1 MLPNGRG
8 AIAQLE
14 YTGEEAAV
22 EIRKLL
28 SAVVRPTH
36 PTQLTVTDAF
46 KVENEDE
53 FDRWEVLVTRASELE
68 GGVTRNSSPSSI
80 DLVRNVY
87 DCFLQ
92 KFPLFFGYWKKYA
105 DLEFA
110 IGGTETAE
118 SVYER
123 GVCAVTTSVDLWANY
138 CTFKMDTCHD
148 NDIIRE

>member
-8 AIAQLE
+8 AVAHIE
-14 YTGEEAAV
+14 YTGEEAAP

-28 SAVVRPTH
+28 SAV
-36 PTQLTVTDAF
+36 
-46 KVENEDE
+46 VENEDE
-53 FDRWEVLVTRASELE
+53 FDRWEALVTRASELE
-68 GGVTRNSSPSSI
+68 GGVTRNSSPSAI
-80 DLVRNVY
+80 ELVRNAY

-118 SVYER
+118 MVYER

-148 NDIIRE
+148 NDIIRDQQQALCALAMRVQV

>member
-1 MLPNGRG
+1 M
-8 AIAQLE
+8 
-14 YTGEEAAV
+14 
-22 EIRKLL
+22 
-28 SAVVRPTH
+28 H
-36 PTQLTVTDAF
+36 TDSLQ
-46 KVENEDE
+46 VENEDE
-53 FDRWEVLVTRASELE
+53 FERWEAIVTRASELE
-68 GGVTRNSSPSSI
+68 GGVTRNSSPSAI
-80 DLVRNVY
+80 ELVRNVY

-118 SVYER
+118 MVYER